1 MNYFAFSRNSSY
13 LCLPGAHPA
22 TTNIGAKDIMEK
34 KKGYTTFNLPVALV
48 EELKV
53 WRQAYMVAWG
63 RTVSYGEIIRTLL
76 DGLDS
81 MEPDVVKAMDFLVE
95 QHPEFAEKIG
105 KYKGAES
112 DDEEFEKK

>member
-1 MNYFAFSRNSSY
+1 
-13 LCLPGAHPA
+13 
-22 TTNIGAKDIMEK
+22 MEK

-81 MEPDVVKAMDFLVE
+81 MEPDVCKAMDMLIE
-95 QHPEFAEKIG
+95 RHPELGAKVG
-105 KYKGAES
+105 RYKGAES
-112 DDEEFEKK
+112 DDEEVKKR